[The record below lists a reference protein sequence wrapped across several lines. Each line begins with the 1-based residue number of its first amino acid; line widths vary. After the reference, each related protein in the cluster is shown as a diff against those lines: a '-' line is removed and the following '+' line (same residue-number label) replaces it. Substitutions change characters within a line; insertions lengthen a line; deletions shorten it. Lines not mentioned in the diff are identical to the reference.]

1 MWGSAENMQRRQRA
15 FELAEHLG
23 TSAIQIALAY
33 VLHQPF
39 ACFALIGPRTPM
51 QLHDSIAA
59 SHIALSAQQI
69 AWLDLRD

>member
-1 MWGSAENMQRRQRA
+1 
-15 FELAEHLG
+15 LG

-51 QLHDSIAA
+51 QLQDSIAA

-69 AWLDLRD
+69 AWLDLSD